1 MTMGSS
7 ELACT
12 IESTTGKT
20 KLFPEVN
27 LFFDVCC
34 RHWVTML
41 FSFEIA
47 LKSFVL
53 PRQLWSSLKF
63 MSKNQRNISNFRLFT
78 HVMCWIE
85 LCQYHFWDFWK
96 KIITFKKKISL
107 FAIRWHQNFK
117 FPGYKIITKRNHS
130 ILYWNK
136 NVLNNFI
143 FVSSKNGTFFKVLLF
158 YAIPQKGTVINTK
171 EQKTV

>member
-1 MTMGSS
+1 MNPVLDNNLRCDDDG
-7 ELACT
+7 
-12 IESTTGKT
+12 
-20 KLFPEVN
+20 LFRIGLYHRIYHRKNET
-27 LFFDVCC
+27 LSRSKSFFDVCC

-96 KIITFKKKISL
+96 KIITFKKKSVYLLYDGIKTL
-107 FAIRWHQNFK
+107 NFQDIR
-117 FPGYKIITKRNHS
+117 
-130 ILYWNK
+130 L
-136 NVLNNFI
+136 
-143 FVSSKNGTFFKVLLF
+143 
-158 YAIPQKGTVINTK
+158 
-171 EQKTV
+171 